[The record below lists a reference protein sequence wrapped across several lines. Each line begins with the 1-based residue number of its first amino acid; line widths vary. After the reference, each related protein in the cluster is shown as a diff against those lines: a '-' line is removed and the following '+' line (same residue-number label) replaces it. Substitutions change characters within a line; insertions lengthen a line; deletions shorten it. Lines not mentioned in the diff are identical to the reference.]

1 MRAMNNGWDTKPTER
16 SDIARLKSNGF
27 VGFGRDEVLIKA
39 WIAKL
44 FNTIAVQSEKAF
56 KAILTI
62 PVFVIDDVSLI
73 SVILYQAARDT
84 MRI

>member
-16 SDIARLKSNGF
+16 SDIARLKSNVF
-27 VGFGRDEVLIKA
+27 VGFVRDEVLIKA

-44 FNTIAVQSEKAF
+44 FNTIAVQGEKAF